1 MSEEYL
7 GVTPNNNL
15 EDKNTPIVAETEN
28 GEFKQFENFNLEP
41 KSNSNTSAKQMEI
54 KLGNSLI
61 FFLVFIIIIISFT
74 IWYYFMIKPGLDL
87 YNFIYM
93 TLLYISPFIVFIL
106 VGIQTER
113 KIKLIK
119 DEINNTLTLK
129 VINNFCCPKH
139 TFTFNLQGLTVNL
152 RERTFHYEEEADQIQ
167 RKIII
172 SNSFKYNSD
181 TDLNINKI
189 KDKPVESI
197 YYAIKDLKY
206 FDNYYLLLKNF
217 LNNFL

>member
-1 MSEEYL
+1 
-7 GVTPNNNL
+7 
-15 EDKNTPIVAETEN
+15 
-28 GEFKQFENFNLEP
+28 
-41 KSNSNTSAKQMEI
+41 
-54 KLGNSLI
+54 
-61 FFLVFIIIIISFT
+61 
-74 IWYYFMIKPGLDL
+74 MIKPGLDL

-93 TLLYISPFIVFIL
+93 TLLYISPFIVIIL
-106 VGIQTER
+106 IGMQKET
-113 KIKLIK
+113 KIRLIK

-139 TFTFNLQGLTVNL
+139 TFTFNLQGIAVNL
-152 RERTFHYEEEADQIQ
+152 RNRTLHNEDEADYYEG
-167 RKIII
+167 KIII

-206 FDNYYLLLKNF
+206 F
-217 LNNFL
+217 